1 MFALNYISADIIV
14 LRLKDS
20 INKANTLFNENTL
33 SHLPVVKKN
42 LLIGML
48 SKNAIQNIAIK
59 NDVIK
64 NHLNLLQDFSTI
76 NTNAWIDL
84 IKLFAANQT
93 NILPVVDKKKVY
105 LGYFDLNDILHLFLE
120 TPFLSEVGY
129 MVVVE
134 KNTLEY
140 SFSEISQIVEVN
152 NAKLLGAFVTKQDT
166 DNVQITLKISDHDI
180 NNTLQSFRR
189 YNYHVIA
196 GNLEDKY
203 FEELKERSKYLQ
215 KFLNI

>member
-1 MFALNYISADIIV
+1 MPTSNYISNDIKI
-14 LRLKDS
+14 LRIKDS
-20 INKANTLFNENTL
+20 ISKAKTLFNENTL
-33 SHLPVVKKN
+33 SHLPIVKKN

-48 SKNAIQNIAIK
+48 AENDIQNIAIE
-59 NDVIK
+59 NDIIK
-64 NHLNLLQDFSTI
+64 NHLNLLQNFSTI
-76 NTNAWIDL
+76 NTNVWIDL

-93 NILPVVDKKKVY
+93 NILPVVDKDKVY

-120 TPFLSEVGY
+120 TPFLSESGY

-134 KNTLEY
+134 KNTSEY

-152 NAKLLGAFVTKQDT
+152 NAKLLGAFVTKQNTDT
-166 DNVQITLKISDHDI
+166 VQITLKISDHDI

-189 YNYHVIA
+189 YSYHVIA

-203 FEELKERSKYLQ
+203 FEELKERSEYLQ

>member
-1 MFALNYISADIIV
+1 MPASNYILNDIKV

-20 INKANTLFNENTL
+20 IKKAKSLFSVSTL

-42 LLIGML
+42 TLLGML
-48 SKNAIQNIAIK
+48 SENDIQNFENE
-59 NDVIK
+59 NDIIK
-64 NHLNLLQDFSTI
+64 NHIDLLQKFSTI
-76 NTNAWIDL
+76 STNVWIEL
-84 IKLFAANQT
+84 IKLFATNQA
-93 NILPVVDKKKVY
+93 NILPVINKNKIY
-105 LGYFDLNDILHLFLE
+105 LGYFDLNDILHQFLE
-120 TPFLSEVGY
+120 TPFLSSNGY
-129 MVVVE
+129 TIVVE
-134 KNTLEY
+134 KNALEY

-152 NAKLLGAFVTKQDT
+152 NAKLLGAFVTKQNT
-166 DNVQITLKISDHDI
+166 NTVQITLKISDHDI

-203 FEELKERSKYLQ
+203 FEELKERSEYLQ

>member
-1 MFALNYISADIIV
+1 MPVSNYISNDIKV
-14 LRLKDS
+14 LRIKDS
-20 INKANTLFNENTL
+20 ISKAKTLFSENTL

-42 LLIGML
+42 LLVGML
-48 SKNAIQNIAIK
+48 SENDVQNIAIE
-59 NDVIK
+59 NDIIK
-64 NHLNLLQDFSTI
+64 NHLNLLQDFNTI
-76 NTNAWIDL
+76 NTNIWIDL

-93 NILPVVDKKKVY
+93 NILPVVDKNKVY
-105 LGYFDLNDILHLFLE
+105 LGYFGLNDILHLFLE
-120 TPFLSEVGY
+120 TPFLNESGY

-152 NAKLLGAFVTKQDT
+152 NAKLLGAFVTKQDA

-196 GNLEDKY
+196 GSLEDKY

>member
-1 MFALNYISADIIV
+1 MPASNYILTDIKV
-14 LRLKDS
+14 LRIKDS
-20 INKANTLFNENTL
+20 IRKAKKLFNESTL
-33 SHLPVVKKN
+33 SHLPVIKNN

-48 SKNAIQNIAIK
+48 AENDTQNIAIE
-59 NDVIK
+59 NDIIK
-64 NHLNLLQDFSTI
+64 NHLNLLQDFCTI
-76 NTNAWIDL
+76 NTDIWIDL
-84 IKLFAANQT
+84 IKLFATNLT
-93 NILPVVDKKKVY
+93 NILPVVDENKVY

-120 TPFLSEVGY
+120 TPFLSEIGY
-129 MVVVE
+129 MIVVE

-140 SFSEISQIVEVN
+140 SLSEISQIVEVN
-152 NAKLLGAFVTKQDT
+152 NAKLLGAFITKQNADI
-166 DNVQITLKISDHDI
+166 VQITLKISDHDI

-203 FEELKERSKYLQ
+203 FEQLKNRSDYLQ

>member
-1 MFALNYISADIIV
+1 MPASNYISTDIKV

-20 INKANTLFNENTL
+20 LNKAKSLFNENTL
-33 SHLPVVKKN
+33 SHLPVVNKK

-48 SKNAIQNIAIK
+48 LENDAQNIIFENDTIK
-59 NDVIK
+59 D
-64 NHLNLLQDFSTI
+64 HLDLLQNFSTT
-76 NTNAWIDL
+76 NTDAWVDL
-84 IKLFAANQT
+84 IKLFTINHS
-93 NILPVVDKKKVY
+93 NILPIVGNNNVY
-105 LGYFDLNDILHLFLE
+105 LGYFDLHDILNQFLK
-120 TPFLSEVGY
+120 TPFLSEDGY
-129 MVVVE
+129 MIVVE
-134 KNTLEY
+134 KKTLEY

-152 NAKLLGAFVTKQDT
+152 NAKLLGAIVTKQNT
-166 DNVQITLKISDHDI
+166 ETVQITLKISDHDI

-203 FEELKERSKYLQ
+203 FEDLKDRSDYLQ